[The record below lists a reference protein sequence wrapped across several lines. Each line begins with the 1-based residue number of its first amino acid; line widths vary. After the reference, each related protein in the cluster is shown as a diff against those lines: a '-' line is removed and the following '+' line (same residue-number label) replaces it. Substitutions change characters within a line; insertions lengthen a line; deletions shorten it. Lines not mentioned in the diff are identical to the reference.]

1 MHMTRAI
8 GLHLRITDSLVQT
21 AQLAH
26 KKGLLVFQTFFM
38 TDDGAVLKI
47 PAQERVAFFKEWREL
62 FKRVYLHCSYR
73 INFSSCRFLEHPV
86 FERELQLA
94 KRCGI
99 THLVLHPGSI
109 EKGFT
114 RQQALQS
121 LAQFLN
127 DMCMREKQIV
137 FILENTVGK
146 ESAIGARFE
155 DFIDLHPLL
164 LFPDRIGFCVDTAH
178 AHISGYDLTTQNG
191 FQDFCEIVYKVTQ
204 YIPLMLLHLND
215 TIQQSGVLCDQHALP
230 GMGVLSQEV
239 LKKIMYHDTF
249 KNIPIIIEP
258 SANESIDEAFWA
270 VELVKNW

>member
-1 MHMTRAI
+1 MTRVI
-8 GLHLRITDSLVQT
+8 GLHLRITDSLIQT

-26 KKGLLVFQTFFM
+26 KKGLPIFQTFFM

-62 FKRVYLHCSYR
+62 FERVYLHCSYR
-73 INFSSCRFLEHPV
+73 INFSSCRSLEHPV

-99 THLVLHPGSI
+99 THFVLHPGSI

-114 RQQALQS
+114 RQQALQA

-127 DMCMREKQIV
+127 GMCMREKQLV

-146 ESAIGARFE
+146 ESTIGAQFE
-155 DFIDLHPLL
+155 DFIELHPLL
-164 LFPDRIGFCVDTAH
+164 LFPDRIGLCIDTAH

-191 FQDFCEIVYKVTQ
+191 YQAFCETVQKVTQ
-204 YIPLMLLHLND
+204 YIPLMLLHLNN
-215 TIQQSGVLCDQHALP
+215 TVQRSGSLCDQHALP
-230 GMGVLSQEV
+230 EMGIIPQSI
-239 LKKIMYHDTF
+239 LKQVINNDLF
-249 KNIPIIIEP
+249 KHVPIIIEP
-258 SANESIDEAFWA
+258 SVNDSVDESFFA